1 MRSACERRRGI
12 SMQRQEPRGALHGL
26 PVTIKSSIATAGYR
40 CEIGSL
46 LHKDE
51 IPAEDAV
58 VVGRLRAAGA
68 LILGTTN
75 CPEFLMAY
83 ESANLLH
90 GRSAQSMGPGAF
102 AGRIERRRIGGH
114 CGGAFGRRAGQRQ
127 RRLGA
132 GAGAL
137 YGHLL
142 AEADAGT
149 NSRPRTSAAVRGAVL
164 DSGGYRALGAHHGR
178 RSVAL
183 SRRLPARTRAIP
195 SARRWRCS
203 KPSLDELRACKVGYF
218 EDDGLVPVT
227 DETRSAVRA
236 AAQALRETGFRV
248 EPFRP
253 RALEQLRK
261 IWWTF
266 FVQCGAMFY
275 EPEIRGRR
283 DRLSPIFAEFL
294 SIAEAAGPLTATELL
309 DAWAEL
315 DLLRSRVLAEMKE
328 FPVLL
333 CPVASIPAFRHDER
347 TWSVEGQS
355 VSYLDAVR
363 YTQWF
368 NALAAPAA
376 VVPVGKSPEGL
387 PIGVQV
393 VARPFQDETA
403 LAVAACVDAAFG
415 YQSAPDCAD
424 LIHFMPQLSG
434 GVPAKVHSRYYAPI
448 STFRLMRRNCG
459 RRYTDASPEWSAQ
472 GACKLARTLCRDT

>member
-1 MRSACERRRGI
+1 MNEIVLAPAEKQLELLRAGQVSVTELAEAHIRQIERLNPQLNAFADFDAERVREQARRLDAAKD
-12 SMQRQEPRGALHGL
+12 SRGALHGL

-46 LHKDE
+46 LHKDG

-83 ESANLLH
+83 ETANLLH
-90 GRSAQSMGPGAF
+90 GRTRNPWDLERSPG
-102 AGRIERRRIGGH
+102 GSSGG
-114 CGGAFGRRAGQRQ
+114 
-127 RRLGA
+127 
-132 GAGAL
+132 
-137 YGHLL
+137 
-142 AEADAGT
+142 E
-149 NSRPRTSAAVRGAVL
+149 SAAIAAGLSAAGL
-164 DSGGYRALGAHHGR
+164 GSDSGGSVRVPAHFTGICSLKPTPGRIPGRGHLPPCVGPFSILGAIG
-178 RSVAL
+178 
-183 SRRLPARTRAIP
+183 PMARTIGDVELLFRTLAGQDP
-195 SARRWRCS
+195 SDPVS
-203 KPSLDELRACKVGYF
+203 PPVVFNKPSLDQLRAQTIGFF

-227 DETRSAVRA
+227 EETRSAIRA
-236 AAQALRETGFRV
+236 AAQALRDAGFRV

-275 EPEIRGRR
+275 EPEIRGKR
-283 DRLSPIFAEFL
+283 DRLSPIFTEFL
-294 SIAEAAGPLTATELL
+294 SIAEAAGPLTSTELL
-309 DAWAEL
+309 NAWAEL
-315 DLLRSRVLAEMKE
+315 DLLRSKVLDEMVE

-333 CPVASIPAFRHDER
+333 CPVASIPAFRHGER

-363 YTQWF
+363 HTQWF

-376 VVPVGKSPEGL
+376 VVPVGSSPGGL

-403 LAVAACVDAAFG
+403 LAVAAFVDMSFG
-415 YQSAPDCAD
+415 YHPPPNA
-424 LIHFMPQLSG
+424 LI
-434 GVPAKVHSRYYAPI
+434 
-448 STFRLMRRNCG
+448 
-459 RRYTDASPEWSAQ
+459 
-472 GACKLARTLCRDT
+472 

>member
-1 MRSACERRRGI
+1 MNEIVLAPAERQLELLRAGQVSVTELAEAHI
-12 SMQRQEPRGALHGL
+12 RQIERLNPDLNVFADYDAERVRAQARHLDAATEPRGALHGL

-90 GRSAQSMGPGAF
+90 GRVRNPWDLERSPG
-102 AGRIERRRIGGH
+102 GSSGG
-114 CGGAFGRRAGQRQ
+114 
-127 RRLGA
+127 
-132 GAGAL
+132 
-137 YGHLL
+137 
-142 AEADAGT
+142 E
-149 NSRPRTSAAVRGAVL
+149 SAAIAAGLSAGGL
-164 DSGGYRALGAHHGR
+164 GSDSGGSVRVPAHFTGICSLKPTPGRIPGRGHLPPCVGPFSILGAIGPLAR
-178 RSVAL
+178 TMGDVQLLFRTLAGQDPGDPVSPPVAL
-183 SRRLPARTRAIP
+183 RM
-195 SARRWRCS
+195 
-203 KPSLDELRACKVGYF
+203 PSLDELRACKVGYF

-309 DAWAEL
+309 NAWAEL

-415 YQSAPDCAD
+415 YCPPPIA
-424 LIHFMPQLSG
+424 LI
-434 GVPAKVHSRYYAPI
+434 
-448 STFRLMRRNCG
+448 
-459 RRYTDASPEWSAQ
+459 
-472 GACKLARTLCRDT
+472 